1 MVKIIARFEVQNWSS
16 RVWTPFPL
24 NKGLVRSSRYRKLPE
39 QLLNLSVLKLDG
51 SLFVVHVARNATV
64 ADLKQAVEE
73 AFNFSREDEG
83 KILWSLVWSH
93 FCLCF
98 GSQKLVNDKALIN
111 CFGIKD
117 GDQLQFAQH
126 VTLEYRPAKQR
137 LDSQCNQSKQCSIS
151 NSQEENIENNATID
165 HQEKSKK
172 IGDFEDE
179 DAIPK
184 PKFKMSHLLKGWLSQ
199 SKSWMSTRKL

>member
-1 MVKIIARFEVQNWSS
+1 MLHF
-16 RVWTPFPL
+16 
-24 NKGLVRSSRYRKLPE
+24 
-39 QLLNLSVLKLDG
+39 
-51 SLFVVHVARNATV
+51 VHVARNATV

-73 AFNFSREDEG
+73 AFNFSREDEC
-83 KILWSLVWSH
+83 KILSLVWNH
-93 FCLCF
+93 FCLYY

-111 CFGIKD
+111 CFGVKD

-137 LDSQCNQSKQCSIS
+137 LDSQCTPSKQCSIYGS
-151 NSQEENIENNATID
+151 NAHEVNVEDNPTID

-179 DAIPK
+179 DAIPQ
-184 PKFKMSHLLKGWLSQ
+184 PKFKMSHFLRGWLSQ